1 MRRPLI
7 SIRLTILPALFLNAH
22 AGPPPQGGSC
32 TAALNPSVAAGA
44 CPAGFTCGSAVTG
57 SGFSQRS
64 ITDAPGGVYLQTI
77 VTDSSAGAAASA
89 PAGNAAA
96 APLSAPGSAHGP
108 YAYLLDAGGNAVIT
122 VDLTGLST
130 LPIAATTAV
139 GNGPATLA
147 LSPNGAF
154 LHIANWGDRGISVV
168 RAFDQQIVETL
179 ALAADPVALIVSGDL
194 LYVTHPSGRDITVI
208 DLVRRQIA
216 TALQLEENAD
226 LLVMN
231 PDGRHLYGLA
241 LASGELRVF
250 DAASGAVTGRLALPM
265 SGASGAMVFAPNGER
280 LYIALSDGATTTL
293 RSLDVA
299 SNLLHDAPQSFVGAL
314 DRLLLSPAAD
324 ELLLDTVNP
333 TASACSTAK
342 NGFYAIDPVTLV
354 PTLIRDLNAGDAVI
368 ATEEGGTRLVLNS
381 AAQSL
386 QRWSA
391 DTREIYASVAL
402 PAALLANGS
411 VINPALRAALRPTVT
426 ALDFGKTNVGSANT
440 KTLSLVNDGALPVGI
455 TALRFLPLAL
465 NLSAAVD
472 ADNFSV
478 STDRCSGRT
487 LLPAESCELG
497 VTHRPVT
504 ASSAQ
509 TVLQVIANPASASS
523 SVNIIGTGVAAG
535 PATARPAAPNS
546 AEATIAGG
554 GAFAPYLLL
563 MALILRG
570 RRQHR

>member
-154 LHIANWGDRGISVV
+154 LHIANWGDRSISVV

-179 ALAADPVALIVSGDL
+179 ALAADPVALIV
-194 LYVTHPSGRDITVI
+194 
-208 DLVRRQIA
+208 
-216 TALQLEENAD
+216 
-226 LLVMN
+226 
-231 PDGRHLYGLA
+231 
-241 LASGELRVF
+241 
-250 DAASGAVTGRLALPM
+250 SGAVTGRLALPM

-324 ELLLDTVNP
+324 EQLLDTVNP

-354 PTLIRDLNAGDAVI
+354 PTQIRDLNAGDAVL
-368 ATEEGGTRLVLNS
+368 AAEEGGTRLVLNS
-381 AAQSL
+381 AARNL
-386 QRWSA
+386 QRCSA

-465 NLSAAVD
+465 YLSAAVA

-478 STDRCSGRT
+478 STDRCSGRA

-497 VTHRPVT
+497 VSHRPVT

>member
-194 LYVTHPSGRDITVI
+194 LYVTHPSGSDITVI

-216 TALQLEENAD
+216 TALQLEENAE

-231 PDGRHLYGLA
+231 PNGRHLYGRA

-324 ELLLDTVNP
+324 ELLLDTVTP

-342 NGFYAIDPVTLV
+342 NGFYALDPVTLV
-354 PTLIRDLNAGDAVI
+354 PT
-368 ATEEGGTRLVLNS
+368 S
-381 AAQSL
+381 AARNL
-386 QRWSA
+386 QRLSA

-465 NLSAAVD
+465 YLSAAVA